1 MLVFGHLER
10 RTFKTEIKNN
20 AKDDATGVVY
30 IPGVCIGAFLP
41 CTLLGLYTRSVGIT
55 LLVYTQW
62 FFLQPQTTDG

>member
-30 IPGVCIGAFLP
+30 IPGVCLGAYCP
-41 CTLLGLYTRSVGIT
+41 STLFGLYTRSVGIS
-55 LLVYTQW
+55 LLVYFQW
-62 FFLQPQTTDG
+62 QSYGHK